1 MLPDYYLN
9 PLGYDPLDI
18 FRHEL
23 AHCNGWP
30 ANHPDTPMFSRP
42 PQSQTHYLS
51 TGPIGNENELT
62 IMTDKNYS
70 NCCRR
75 NCLEQVSEAAR
86 EAMSIATLMPVT
98 TVLASA
104 KDMLLQ
110 SYGKKTASRACT
122 TQQGLSIV
130 LTF

>member
-1 MLPDYYLN
+1 MVSAVIWSCCPDYYLN

-51 TGPIGNENELT
+51 TGPIGNENGLT
-62 IMTDKNYS
+62 IMTDRIAAIAAAATALNKFLKPLARQ
-70 NCCRR
+70 CRSQR
-75 NCLEQVSEAAR
+75 
-86 EAMSIATLMPVT
+86 
-98 TVLASA
+98 
-104 KDMLLQ
+104 
-110 SYGKKTASRACT
+110 
-122 TQQGLSIV
+122 
-130 LTF
+130 